1 VAYPI
6 AIFGVLGVKE
16 EEEGEEDDK
25 EAEEEP
31 AEEEAETYP
40 LFSRLEMIFLSSS
53 LLNI

>member
-1 VAYPI
+1 
-6 AIFGVLGVKE
+6 VLEE
-16 EEEGEEDDK
+16 EEEGEEDDE

-40 LFSRLEMIFLSSS
+40 LFSRLELMSLSSS